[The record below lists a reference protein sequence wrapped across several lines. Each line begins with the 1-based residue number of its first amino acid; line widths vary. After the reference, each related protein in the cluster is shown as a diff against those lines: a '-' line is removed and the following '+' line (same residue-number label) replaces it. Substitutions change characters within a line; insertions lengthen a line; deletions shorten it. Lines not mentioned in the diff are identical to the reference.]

1 MSSRGLEGKGLEC
14 SGLKLIIKN
23 ICNHGV
29 LKTEYE

>member
-23 ICNHGV
+23 ILQPWSFGDRI
-29 LKTEYE
+29 